1 MLGLV
6 GYVDV
11 VTGYEVSVFPL
22 YALPIGLAV
31 FFFGVQAGI
40 AAAGAAGL
48 AWVWADVTTGHV
60 YSKPWIIYV
69 NAGSRL
75 VLFLFVALAV
85 GNMVATLRRARSPLR
100 PLSGTLPVCAHCG
113 KVADHDGYW
122 WEVREFLREF
132 GGAVTQSKLCP
143 DCAHE
148 AYAAEQEP
156 APPISR

>member
-1 MLGLV
+1 MRQFLHLASAARRKPVRELQTTASHVSQERIFQLLKGGLVAASLCLV

-48 AWVWADVTTGHV
+48 AWAWADVTTGHV
-60 YSKPWIIYV
+60 YSKPWIIYF

-75 VLFLFVALAV
+75 VFFLFVALAA
-85 GNMVATLRRARSPLR
+85 GNAIATLRRARSSLR
-100 PLSGTLPVCAHCG
+100 PFSGSL
-113 KVADHDGYW
+113 
-122 WEVREFLREF
+122 
-132 GGAVTQSKLCP
+132 
-143 DCAHE
+143 
-148 AYAAEQEP
+148 
-156 APPISR
+156 